1 VKKADA
7 YASAFF
13 NKYIINVKHTEHG
26 FKEEKVDESL

>member
-1 VKKADA
+1 MRRL
-7 YASAFF
+7 FF

>member
-7 YASAFF
+7 NASAFF
-13 NKYIINVKHTEHG
+13 NKYIINTKCAEHR